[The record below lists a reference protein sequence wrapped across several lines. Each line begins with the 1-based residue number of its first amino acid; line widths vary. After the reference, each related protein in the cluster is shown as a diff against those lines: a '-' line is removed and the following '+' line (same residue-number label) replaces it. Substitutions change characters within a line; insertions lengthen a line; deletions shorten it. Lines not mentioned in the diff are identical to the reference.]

1 MNQIQ
6 HLECEIA
13 EFKIEL
19 ERHYNSIHNLNRLI
33 DNATMKL
40 QDLQRGETLEKY
52 KPQLEG
58 LVVDPVTNLAVINGK
73 LDKIRNDKSENSRS
87 RIYGFS
93 DTVSTT
99 VIGHEQLDVINTE
112 IKNLKKQKQKL
123 NDEILELNIK
133 TEVPLSEDVVKT
145 LQTEGLI

>member
-58 LVVDPVTNLAVINGK
+58 LVDKYIDSGIVEYPYDTKLKLYARGTSHKDFDAILQLFKSLKEGGNL
-73 LDKIRNDKSENSRS
+73 
-87 RIYGFS
+87 IYLYNIYEPNNFR
-93 DTVSTT
+93 
-99 VIGHEQLDVINTE
+99 
-112 IKNLKKQKQKL
+112 
-123 NDEILELNIK
+123 DEYFISYATFKE
-133 TEVPLSEDVVKT
+133 EVE
-145 LQTEGLI
+145 E